1 MKKATEWT
9 VLFHLEFDAWL
20 SGQEEGLQNEV
31 WVLIGLL
38 KRYGPSLSRPYADT
52 IKGSIYPNM
61 KELRIQYRGKPWRI
75 LFAFDPNRNAILL
88 IGGTKVG
95 RQDWYKV
102 HTPIADERFG
112 RYLAN
117 LRKSKKE

>member
-9 VLFHLEFDAWL
+9 VLFHLEFDEWL

-38 KRYGPSLSRPYADT
+38 KQFGPSLSRPYADT
-52 IKGSIYPNM
+52 VKGSIYPNM
-61 KELRIQYRGKPWRI
+61 KELRIQHRGKPWRV

-88 IGGTKVG
+88 VGGTKVG
-95 RQDWYKV
+95 KQDWYDV
-102 HTPIADERFG
+102 HIPVADERFR
-112 RYLAN
+112 RYLAA
-117 LRKSKKE
+117 LRRSKKG